1 MVSLTKIIG
10 LVLLYQ
16 NLAMNLQRNFYSRF
30 AMENIDLKGQI
41 IDIFNET
48 MIITECEVKIIST
61 YMVYIVT

>member
-1 MVSLTKIIG
+1 
-10 LVLLYQ
+10 
-16 NLAMNLQRNFYSRF
+16 
-30 AMENIDLKGQI
+30 MENIDLKGQI

>member
-30 AMENIDLKGQI
+30 AMENVDLKVQI